1 MMVIDMVPV
10 RQLVNDRRDQLVVKR
25 ARGEERIEQAHGVC
39 LGRGW
44 GHLGWP
50 ALYLPAAGFVLVP
63 ENDEMCGAGFGFSIL
78 GLRFTRLP
86 REGSGRVRFEVDSRD
101 FSRPLLSRA
110 RHMGSLVAYG
120 MANLH
125 ESSR

>member
-44 GHLGWP
+44 GHLG
-50 ALYLPAAGFVLVP
+50 
-63 ENDEMCGAGFGFSIL
+63 
-78 GLRFTRLP
+78 
-86 REGSGRVRFEVDSRD
+86 
-101 FSRPLLSRA
+101 
-110 RHMGSLVAYG
+110 
-120 MANLH
+120 
-125 ESSR
+125 